1 MFYVVIQ
8 EFDTMNIRLSIIVP
22 FYNVETYI
30 EQCIRSLYDQDI
42 PHDQYEVICVDDH
55 SPDGSRAIVE
65 RLQKE
70 LPSLLLLLLPENR
83 KLGGARNEGLKVAR
97 GKYIWF
103 VDSDDYVAPNCFKAL
118 LNDAEQNNVDMLHFD
133 YCSVCNETVQAMV
146 QPYEEDGVVSGE
158 DFFVDESHELWY
170 QRCPVVWRRLHRRD
184 FILDNQL
191 YFVEKMMY
199 EDTDLSLY
207 MFTLA
212 KRVKH
217 IAYAPYYYRLNP
229 ESITHK
235 KRTPQTMMYTIL
247 QQNRCLRAY
256 NAAPTEAY
264 REIIRKY
271 IHSQLT
277 VLRREIKE
285 LSYKNKLIYF
295 NLLRS
300 HSIRE
305 LRAFCNWRTW
315 LTIKYGITCFVK

>member
-1 MFYVVIQ
+1 M
-8 EFDTMNIRLSIIVP
+8 IRLSIIVP
-22 FYNVETYI
+22 FYNVEKYI

-42 PHDQYEVICVDDH
+42 PQEEYEVICVDDC

-70 LPSLLLLLLPENR
+70 LPLLLLLPENR

-118 LNDAEQNNVDMLHFD
+118 LDDAEQNNVDMLHFD
-133 YCSVCNETVQAMV
+133 YSSVCNEKVQAMV

-184 FILDNQL
+184 FLLDNQL

-207 MFTLA
+207 MFTIA
-212 KRVKH
+212 ERVQH
-217 IAYAPYYYRLNP
+217 VAVSSYYHRVNP
-229 ESITHK
+229 QSITHV
-235 KRTPQTMMYTIL
+235 KRTAEIMMFTIM

-256 NAAPTEAY
+256 RAAQMKES
-264 REIIRKY
+264 RKIIRKY

-277 VLRREIKE
+277 VLRKEIKD
-285 LSYKNKLIYF
+285 LSYKEKWQFAYLMSSQSINK
-295 NLLRS
+295 
-300 HSIRE
+300 

-315 LTIKYGITCFVK
+315 LAIKYGITCFVK

>member
-1 MFYVVIQ
+1 M
-8 EFDTMNIRLSIIVP
+8 IRLSIIVP
-22 FYNVETYI
+22 FYNVEKYI
-30 EQCIRSLYDQDI
+30 EQCIRSLYNQDI

-70 LPSLLLLLLPENR
+70 LTSLLLLLLLPENR

-118 LNDAEQNNVDMLHFD
+118 LDAAEQSQVDMLHFD
-133 YCSVCNETVQAMV
+133 YFSVCNEKAQAMV

-184 FILDNQL
+184 FLLDNQL

-199 EDTDLSLY
+199 EDTDLSMC
-207 MFTLA
+207 MFALA

-217 IAYAPYYYRLNP
+217 MEYAAYYYRLNP
-229 ESITHK
+229 ESITHR
-235 KRTPQTMMYTIL
+235 KRTAETMMFTIM
-247 QQNRCLRAY
+247 QQCRCLRAY
-256 NAAPTEAY
+256 NMVTTE
-264 REIIRKY
+264 RFRSIISRY
-271 IHSQLT
+271 IHSQLV
-277 VLRREIKE
+277 VLRSEIKS
-285 LSYKNKLIYF
+285 LSNRDKLQYYK
-295 NLLRS
+295 LLRNCDIS
-300 HSIRE
+300 A
-305 LRAFCNWRTW
+305 LKGFCNWRTW
-315 LTIKYGITCFVK
+315 LAIKYGITCFVK